1 MPNPSTKNAIAKHV
15 GVLPSQ
21 LRELSNNSYFVD
33 INIPIEDLVDK
44 QRNIKVTFNQI
55 LVGNIANVS
64 PAVSA

>member
-1 MPNPSTKNAIAKHV
+1 MSNPSTKNAIAKHV

-55 LVGNIANVS
+55 LVGNIANVG
-64 PAVSA
+64 PAVNA

>member
-55 LVGNIANVS
+55 LVGNIANVG

>member
-33 INIPIEDLVDK
+33 INIPIEDLVDN

-55 LVGNIANVS
+55 LVGNIANVG
-64 PAVSA
+64 PAVNA

>member
-33 INIPIEDLVDK
+33 INIPIEDLVDT

-55 LVGNIANVS
+55 LVGNIANVG